1 MFLAEWNICFEQN
14 WKHLLLWKTGG
25 KLGSITFEYEFNHW
39 SRKALSCIFESCPL
53 GESFWKEFEINK
65 NYDNTI
71 RWHNVMLFEITH
83 VDLRG
88 QIGIKYCW
96 VLSMNVEHFLFQ
108 SHHQGL
114 LVLIGR
120 QVVIAAL
127 IVISIMEIVI
137 VTMIAKM
144 DWNVDQ
150 TIVHLN
156 ILLVMTVAICQNVH
170 Q

>member
-71 RWHNVMLFEITH
+71 RWHNVLLFEITH
-83 VDLRG
+83 VDYDDMDIFRSWSSFHKSCSKFCG
-88 QIGIKYCW
+88 GYI
-96 VLSMNVEHFLFQ
+96 LFP
-108 SHHQGL
+108 SF
-114 LVLIGR
+114 
-120 QVVIAAL
+120 
-127 IVISIMEIVI
+127 SS
-137 VTMIAKM
+137 K
-144 DWNVDQ
+144 
-150 TIVHLN
+150 
-156 ILLVMTVAICQNVH
+156 ILLGRANSFSIWTQKFEENLFVLTWRSSLPRRWRLKQNS
-170 Q
+170 